1 MGPKLRRSR
10 EEDRRDAKEK
20 MLGKNSP
27 VARLKKREGRS
38 TSCDSSGS
46 KDSLPAGARRSR
58 KTKEAAK
65 NYLNMLGQE
74 LASSKPDDDAISIE
88 SFSSAAQEKRL
99 EEFEKEEKLNEVKNK
114 VMEVVTSKKENKEDL
129 EHTGKESPRLNKK
142 SVDKTKTCLKK
153 RSSEKN
159 ETPAMDEMKG
169 KEKEKASKKEEKT
182 VKRDSFDKK
191 EKSDK

>member
-1 MGPKLRRSR
+1 MGKKDEHVKSGRKSNMKNELKNEAEADADEETSSRESSRRPKLRRSR

-20 MLGKNSP
+20 MLEKNSP

-74 LASSKPDDDAISIE
+74 LASSKP
-88 SFSSAAQEKRL
+88 
-99 EEFEKEEKLNEVKNK
+99 
-114 VMEVVTSKKENKEDL
+114 
-129 EHTGKESPRLNKK
+129 
-142 SVDKTKTCLKK
+142 
-153 RSSEKN
+153 
-159 ETPAMDEMKG
+159 
-169 KEKEKASKKEEKT
+169 
-182 VKRDSFDKK
+182 
-191 EKSDK
+191 